1 MYYQGWT
8 AANTCSSAA
17 SSHAVTWTPNAPSPS
32 PSSSPACS
40 SWKAS
45 FPAQTLSAVQRCR
58 MWLPTTRSASAKSP
72 SSLRMASAS
81 CSSKPCPSIAMRLV
95 LLMGSCV
102 MHARS
107 SWELFL
113 DQHIPACSQVTYIQH
128 KPALDSYLIKSDIC
142 RLIRSHH
149 YTPSLRQCRPN
160 IGFDESLSKR
170 WISTGKK
177 MLNPEAPGSKHSYL
191 QAR

>member
-1 MYYQGWT
+1 MYIQGWT
-8 AANTCSSAA
+8 AANTCSTAA

-32 PSSSPACS
+32 TSSSPACS
-40 SWKAS
+40 TWKAR

-81 CSSKPCPSIAMRLV
+81 CPSKPCRSIAIRLV
-95 LLMGSCV
+95 LLVGSCV

-113 DQHIPACSQVTYIQH
+113 DQNILACSQVIYIHH
-128 KPALDSYLIKSDIC
+128 KPALDSYLIKSDIST
-142 RLIRSHH
+142 LIQSHP
-149 YTPSLRQCRPN
+149 YTPRLRQCRPN
-160 IGFDESLSKR
+160 IGFDVSLSKR
-170 WISTGKK
+170 WISTRKK
-177 MLNPEAPGSKHSYL
+177 MLNPETPGSKHSCL
-191 QAR
+191 HAR